1 MNKNKKIKKEHF
13 ANLLAVAYADGI
25 FKPEELDFLAEK
37 ALEYGL
43 EDREVRQLLE
53 NIDKLKFYIPQNFE
67 EREQQLTDAIY
78 LTMIDGQIDKRE
90 YQLCLQLARRLDLN
104 QKYLDNLIELIQQL
118 WNNEEHKEQG

>member
-1 MNKNKKIKKEHF
+1 MKKNRKIKKEHF

-37 ALEYGL
+37 AIEYGL
-43 EDREVRQLLE
+43 EDSEVHQLLE
-53 NIDKLKFYIPQNFE
+53 NIEQLKFSVPQNFE
-67 EREQQLTDAIY
+67 EKEQQLTDAIY

-90 YQLCLQLARRLDLN
+90 YQLCLQIAKKLDLD

-118 WNNEEHKEQG
+118 WNNEEKQQD